1 MQCFWLKNHQK
12 QSPDVNDSIEELVEV
27 RHQIVMTHIVQQP
40 LQASAQESS
49 DDAAQEPP
57 EDAGHRTQE

>member
-1 MQCFWLKNHQK
+1 
-12 QSPDVNDSIEELVEV
+12 VNDSIEELVEV